1 MEFDPN
7 RQTFSDCLARI
18 EKVVKE
24 VGLDTEKQITTS
36 RDEKCVKAQRLLEV
50 ENIPGGFR
58 KWQLPVALRCES
70 QMFISVGPPGAKIPR
85 HSHDE
90 GPGIRFITSG
100 SVIYNGIELTGG
112 DWMYIPKG
120 AEYEFEVGLLGVT
133 MFYCYCCCCA

>member
-1 MEFDPN
+1 MGFEPN

-36 RDEKCVKAQRLLEV
+36 RDEGCIEAQRLLEV
-50 ENIPGGFR
+50 ENVPGGFR

-70 QMFISVGPPGAKIPR
+70 QMFISVGPPGAKVPR

-90 GPGIRFITSG
+90 GPGIRFIMSG
-100 SVIYNGIELTGG
+100 SIIYDNKELTGG

-120 AEYEFEVGLLGVT
+120 AEYEFEVGLLGVA
-133 MFYCYCCCCA
+133 MCYCYCCCCA